1 MNASSLS
8 NRYFDDVYAADPD
21 PWKFETSEYERAKY
35 ATTMKALPESRYQ
48 SGFEIGCSIGVLTE
62 QLSRRCDRLLAVD
75 VSESALAKARARCVG
90 ASNVEFAAMRVP
102 DELPS
107 RRFDLIMVS
116 EVAYYWS
123 LADLARASTWMTEH
137 LAPGGSLVLVHWT
150 PEVADY
156 PLGGDEVH
164 EHFLELARQGRLRH
178 VHGERHDRYRLDTFT
193 TR

>member
-1 MNASSLS
+1 MSASSLPTE
-8 NRYFDDVYAADPD
+8 YFDDVYAADPD

-35 ATTMKALPESRYQ
+35 ATTMAALPEARYR

-75 VSESALAKARARCVG
+75 VSDSALAKARARCVD
-90 ASNVEFAAMRVP
+90 APNVDFAAMRVP

-123 LADLARASTWMTEH
+123 LPDLARASTWMTDH
-137 LAPGGSLVLVHWT
+137 LEPGGSLVLVHWT
-150 PEVADY
+150 PPVADY

-164 EHFLELARQGRLRH
+164 EHFLELARRGRLRH
-178 VHGERHDRYRLDTFT
+178 VNGERHDRYRLDTFT
-193 TR
+193 TP